1 MRRAVRASSARHET
15 RAFKINDLTKSAHL
29 RRWVECDQF
38 SEGCESG
45 KNWLIFGNPHFET
58 DFLYQTE
65 WQQYLKKGIL
75 SRLDVAFSRD
85 QAEKIYVQH
94 RILQKSK
101 QIFDWLEN
109 GATFYVCGDKTRMA
123 SDVERA
129 LVAVA
134 EKEGRLSNEKAVE
147 YIKGLK
153 KSRRYLEDVY

>member
-1 MRRAVRASSARHET
+1 MTGV
-15 RAFKINDLTKSAHL
+15 
-29 RRWVECDQF
+29 
-38 SEGCESG
+38 
-45 KNWLIFGNPHFET
+45 
-58 DFLYQTE
+58 QTCA
-65 WQQYLKKGIL
+65 LPIC
-75 SRLDVAFSRD
+75 
-85 QAEKIYVQH
+85 
-94 RILQKSK
+94 ILQKSK
-101 QIFDWLEN
+101 QIFDWLES

>member
-1 MRRAVRASSARHET
+1 
-15 RAFKINDLTKSAHL
+15 
-29 RRWVECDQF
+29 
-38 SEGCESG
+38 
-45 KNWLIFGNPHFET
+45 
-58 DFLYQTE
+58 
-65 WQQYLKKGIL
+65 L

-109 GATFYVCGDKTRMA
+109 GASFYVCGDKTRMA

-134 EKEGRLSNEKAVE
+134 EKEGGLSAEKAIE
-147 YIKGLK
+147 YVKGLK